1 MLSPSQA
8 RKDYFEATNHNMEK
22 IVVLRSDLRS
32 FESIQLTRE
41 KSTVVI
47 GRSRSV
53 DYRIDHPQVSGLQCT
68 VRLEDPP
75 GQRVLVTDSSTNGT
89 FVNGVEVARGETR
102 ELPVGAT
109 MTILIGSVAERDV
122 EFGQEV
128 PCFRVELRHE
138 RPKPANPVRRL
149 LVPDDAALILGRRCG
164 TRLDIE
170 CVVEASV

>member
-32 FESIQLTRE
+32 FKSIQLTRE

-89 FVNGVEVARGETR
+89 FVNGVEVTRGETR

-122 EFGQEV
+122 EW
-128 PCFRVELRHE
+128 R
-138 RPKPANPVRRL
+138 
-149 LVPDDAALILGRRCG
+149 
-164 TRLDIE
+164 
-170 CVVEASV
+170 